1 MAQKV
6 HIVLEDDLD
15 GSPATETVSFGLDG
29 KTYEID
35 LNDKNAGKLRDALAQ
50 YVGAGRSVGG
60 ARRGGR
66 KSAAAR
72 PTWGPAPARSAT
84 GPGPT
89 ATTCPTA
96 AASRPTY
103 GLLSTPPTDDTHE
116 GLGAL
121 TRVPRPSSLRRP
133 DRPCSLSAERVGA
146 GVGTRTLSVGL
157 RPCNPVDREASRT
170 TNFQER

>member
-66 KSAAAR
+66 KSPSSATNLGPSAR
-72 PTWGPAPARSAT
+72 EVRDWARSN
-84 GPGPT
+84 GF
-89 ATTCPTA
+89 
-96 AASRPTY
+96 
-103 GLLSTPPTDDTHE
+103 D
-116 GLGAL
+116 
-121 TRVPRPSSLRRP
+121 VP
-133 DRPCSLSAERVGA
+133 DRGRIPADV
-146 GVGTRTLSVGL
+146 RTAFDAA
-157 RPCNPVDREASRT
+157 N
-170 TNFQER
+170 